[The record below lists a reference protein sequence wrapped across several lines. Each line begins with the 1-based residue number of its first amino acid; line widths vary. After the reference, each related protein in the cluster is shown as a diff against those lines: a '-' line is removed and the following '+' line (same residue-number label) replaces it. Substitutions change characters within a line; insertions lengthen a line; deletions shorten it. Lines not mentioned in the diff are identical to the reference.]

1 MKAFRFLIQLFLIFV
16 MSIGLWA
23 VVPVVESVSAATITV
38 CASGCDYTTIQAAVD
53 AASEGDVIIVY
64 SGEYTLSN
72 VTDRI
77 VIDKPNI
84 TIRANSLTDKPLLLV
99 EGAVGYAIQVLANG
113 VSIEGLRIQKTDNIN
128 QNLIYVQADNFTFK
142 DGEVFGKYVHDTS
155 EVSRGFEVA
164 YGSENLNISNNIFHH
179 LRQVGYFN
187 GSLASPT
194 TGTIEDNYTYYT
206 KGWVI
211 DGANFSFIGNTW
223 GVGVDANVFDIA
235 ILSATPSSYYS
246 DLVAISNANNEAV
259 IEDQRLS
266 PPLLTVAFVD
276 INSPYVL
283 EDGGRLHPYKSL
295 QNAVDRVMPGGKIYI
310 SDGVYSSS
318 TINIS
323 KPLTITGESR
333 SGVVIKAGASGGYGL
348 DIQANHFTIQNVT
361 IENNNNA
368 LYGLKISGS
377 SNVAVQNIEVKNFIR
392 SGVDLIGCNE
402 ATVEDVY
409 SHDNGGVGVA
419 VSNST
424 NITLRDISTTNN
436 VWGGVGLFTNAS
448 YYTGNL
454 SDGKTGLDG
463 IILEGTNSFG
473 EVNPLYLDYAD
484 PSHVIRNFVQSDFE
498 YVVKST
504 ITTQKIYYQKTKES
518 ALAFINAADSLPPAG
533 TFKPTAGIQ
542 RLSDGSFHVLNTMKI
557 QPAIDLVSTNGTI
570 YIYPGTYNEIAQNRY
585 VLGTNGPHQFGLFI
599 ADDKDGISLIGVDS
613 NGNPISNYTQV
624 EATINTNATNNFG
637 YSGIFIEADNVTLQ
651 GLRIG
656 PNTPEDNKTIE
667 VIGDG
672 FVLRNSHIAV
682 PAGGSVYINDWRFD
696 ETNHISHVKSYF
708 IENNWFEYGSSVDIA
723 SGAGYS
729 GDIQNR
735 RITGNKFTGNEDV
748 YWALVSFNGY
758 GEIPWFEY
766 PIGGAIVQNNDF
778 SGSTQY
784 IRARSNYDNSQ
795 FDWETFWEENT
806 FDKAVVT
813 LSDVDNFE
821 VRSYEYTS
829 GSYKFTNVRRIAG
842 ALQGEINNA
851 VAGDTILA
859 KGGVFTE
866 DVEIT
871 KAVTI
876 TGQNR
881 PVMDG
886 RFWVN
891 ANNVTIQGFEIRNG
905 LASLGV
911 DQSAIYISGAQNV
924 TIRDNHLIG
933 AWTGGENNFVGGRGI
948 LTSGNVGNLL
958 VDSNLIE
965 KWVSGLYLNPTG
977 GKITVSNNEIR
988 DNWAGAGTDGLS
1000 DVIFKNNYFTGN
1012 IEGVGA
1018 SSVGASFVVEENAFT
1033 KNTTAMKHY
1042 GGGNPIGAERNWW
1055 GHQSGPTNTS
1065 NPGGSGQPVVG
1076 DVDFTPWLC
1085 DGTDSL
1091 PALIGFQ
1098 PAEDAAACTT
1108 ISEAKLVF
1116 TAYPTGGFEGVPFAV
1131 QPVVRA
1137 EDDEGNLAVNF
1148 NGVVILYLANNPAG
1162 GALQGSLLVNA
1173 VNGVATFSGVSITRA
1188 GEDYQLA
1195 AIATSLDP
1203 AVGGYFDILPQNADL
1218 AVSITATP
1226 NPVET
1231 GADLT
1236 YTVGVQNLGPLS
1248 ATNLT
1253 LTVNLPS
1260 GVSFLNAGGNGWTC
1274 SQSGGVVTC
1283 NRFSLDAAS
1292 TAPNVTIAVNAPDQ
1306 AGNVTATASVEAA
1319 SLDLVPTNNS
1329 ASTTTLV
1336 VTIPETGGVTI
1347 YLPLVKK

>member
-1 MKAFRFLIQLFLIFV
+1 MKAIRFLFQLSMVLV
-16 MSIGLWA
+16 LVASLWA
-23 VVPVVESVSAATITV
+23 IAPAVKTVSADTITV
-38 CASGCDYTTIQAAVD
+38 CASGCDYTTIQAAVN
-53 AASEGDVIIVY
+53 AANEGDEIIVY

-72 VTDRI
+72 ETDRV
-77 VIDKPNI
+77 VINKPNI

-99 EGAVGYAIQVLANG
+99 EGSVGNAIRVLANG
-113 VSIEGLRIQKTDNIN
+113 VSIEGLKIQKTDNIN
-128 QNLIYVQADNFTFK
+128 QNIIYVQADNFTFK
-142 DGEVFGKYVHDTS
+142 DSEVFGKYVHDTP

-194 TGTIEDNYTYYT
+194 TGTIEGNYTYYT

-235 ILSATPSSYYS
+235 ILSATPSSYYPN
-246 DLVAISNANNEAV
+246 LIAISNANNEAV

-276 INSPYVL
+276 INSTYTL

-295 QNAVDRVMPGGKIYI
+295 QNAVNRVMPGGKIYI
-310 SDGVYSSS
+310 SNGVYSSS
-318 TINIS
+318 TINIYKS
-323 KPLTITGESR
+323 LTIAGESR
-333 SGVVIKAGASGGYGL
+333 SGVVIKAGAAGGYGL
-348 DIQANHFTIQNVT
+348 DIQANNFTIQNAT
-361 IENNNNA
+361 IENNNGANF
-368 LYGLKISGS
+368 GLKISGS
-377 SNVAVQNIEVKNFIR
+377 QNVTVRNVEARYFVR
-392 SGVDLIGCNE
+392 SGVDLIGCNN
-402 ATVEDVY
+402 AIVENVY
-409 SHDNGGVGVA
+409 SHHNGGAGVA

-424 NITLRDISTTNN
+424 NITLRDISTSNN
-436 VWGGVGLFTNAS
+436 VWGGVGLFTNAG

-504 ITTQKIYYQKTKES
+504 IITQKISYQKTKES
-518 ALAFINAADSLPPAG
+518 ALDFINAADSLPPAG
-533 TFKPTAGIQ
+533 TFKSSAGIQ

-557 QPAIDLVSTNGTI
+557 QPAIDLSNANGTI
-570 YIYPGTYNEIAQNRY
+570 YIYPGTYNEIAQGRY

-613 NGNPISNYTQV
+613 TGSPIVDYTQV
-624 EATINTNATNNFG
+624 QATINTNATNNFG
-637 YSGIFIEADNVTLQ
+637 YSGIFVEADNVTLQ

-696 ETNHISHVKSYF
+696 EENQVSHVESYF
-708 IENNWFEYGSSVDIA
+708 IENNWFEDGSSVDIA

-813 LSDVDNFE
+813 LSDVDNFA

-842 ALQGEINNA
+842 AIQGEINNA

-859 KGGVFTE
+859 KGGIFTE

-891 ANNVTIQGFEIRNG
+891 ANQVTIQGFEIRNG
-905 LASLGV
+905 LASSGV
-911 DQSAIYISGAQNV
+911 DQSAIYISSGLQN
-924 TIRDNHLIG
+924 IRIQNNHIIG
-933 AWTGGENNFVGGRGI
+933 TWTNENSSVINRGI
-948 LTSGNVGNLL
+948 EVSYHVNNLL
-958 VDSNLIE
+958 VDGNVIE
-965 KWVSGLYLNPTG
+965 KWLSGIYLNPTTG
-977 GKITVSNNEIR
+977 QITVTNNEIR
-988 DNWAGAGTDGLS
+988 DNWAGAGTDGQTN
-1000 DVIFKNNYFTGN
+1000 VTFRNNYFIGN
-1012 IEGVGA
+1012 IEGIGA
-1018 SSVGASFVVEENAFT
+1018 SAVGASFVVEKNAFLN
-1033 KNTTAMKHY
+1033 NTTALNHY
-1042 GGGNPIGAERNWW
+1042 DGLQIKAERNWW
-1055 GHQSGPTNTS
+1055 GHQSGPTITS

-1076 DVDFTPWLC
+1076 EVDFAPWLC
-1085 DGTDSL
+1085 EGTDSQ
-1091 PALIGFQ
+1091 PDVIGFQ
-1098 PAEDAAACTT
+1098 PVEDAAGCTT

-1137 EDDEGNLAVNF
+1137 EDNEGNLAVNF

-1162 GALQGSLLVNA
+1162 GALQGSLLTNA
-1173 VNGVATFSGVSITRA
+1173 VNGVATFSGVSINKA
-1188 GEDYQLA
+1188 GENYQLA

-1203 AVGGYFDILPQNADL
+1203 AVGGFFNVLPQNADL

-1231 GADLT
+1231 GAALT
-1236 YTVGVQNLGPLS
+1236 YTVGVQNLGPLPAS
-1248 ATNLT
+1248 NLT
-1253 LTVNLPS
+1253 LTVNLPA
-1260 GVSFLNAGGNGWTC
+1260 GVTYVNAGGTGWTC

-1283 NRFSLDAAS
+1283 TRFSLAAAS
-1292 TAPNVTIAVNAPDQ
+1292 SAPNVTVSVNAPNQ
-1306 AGNVTATASVEAA
+1306 AGSITATASINATT
-1319 SLDLVPTNNS
+1319 LDLVSGNNQ
-1329 ASTTTLV
+1329 ASVDTLV
-1336 VTIPETGGVTI
+1336 VTIPETAGVTI